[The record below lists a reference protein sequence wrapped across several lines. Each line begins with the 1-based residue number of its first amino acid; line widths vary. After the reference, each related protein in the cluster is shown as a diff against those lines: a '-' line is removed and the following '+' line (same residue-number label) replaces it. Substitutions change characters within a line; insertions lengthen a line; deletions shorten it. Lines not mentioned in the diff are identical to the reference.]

1 MRTTFV
7 ASLVV
12 ALLAAA
18 PAASGDGGPSP
29 GAVTGW
35 NGVLSSN
42 GAFRY
47 VALTANAATTVA
59 AVEVE
64 GGRVL
69 DYTTFKGLFGVP
81 LVAYDGSTSGLSA
94 DGSTLVLSGFGG
106 PAASRFLVVSAN
118 KHLRLRDRI
127 ALRGMFSFDAISPS
141 GRMLYFIQYLPS
153 ASWTNYRVRAYDL
166 ARGKLLPGSIVD
178 RREPA
183 EKMQGSPVTR
193 TNSSD
198 GVWAYTL
205 YARGEAKAFVHAL
218 DTRHARAFCVDLP
231 FAGQQPALNG
241 IRMSVAHGKLVLRD
255 NAGKLAAVDART
267 LRVKSYRNP

>member
-1 MRTTFV
+1 MRTSFV
-7 ASLVV
+7 AMLAV
-12 ALLAAA
+12 ALLVAA

-29 GAVTGW
+29 GAITGW
-35 NGVLSSN
+35 NGVLSLN

-69 DYTTFKGLFGVP
+69 DYSTFKGLFGVP

-94 DGSTLVLSGFGG
+94 DGSTLVLTGFGG
-106 PAASRFLVVSAN
+106 PAVSRFLVLSP
-118 KHLRLRDRI
+118 KHLRVRNRI
-127 ALRGMFSFDAISPS
+127 ALRGTFSFDAISPS
-141 GRMLYFIQYLPS
+141 GRMLYLIQYLPS

-166 ARGKLLPGSIVD
+166 ARGKLRPGSIVD

-193 TNSSD
+193 ATSSD
-198 GVWAYTL
+198 GIWAYTL

-231 FAGQQPALNG
+231 FAGEQQALNG
-241 IRMSVAHGKLVLRD
+241 IRMSAAHGKLVLRD
-255 NAGKLAAVDART
+255 YAGKLAAVDAET
-267 LRVKSYRNP
+267 FRVKSYRNP